1 MLVGLFNILLKLVCI
16 DSLDTFFLNRIKSIY
31 SKLQD
36 NKQHLVSN
44 LEYILEKVKETSS
57 NGNYKISRQQAN
69 ELKHNDDFKKRLTD
83 LQTNIRVVKLLTIS
97 MKAYKYYFLIPSIY
111 TPPHKS
117 VYYFRHYFAKENPI
131 EFNNNVKTGLSYFKE
146 LYNDFNTPTI
156 AKLNKDSS
164 IDTLLVSQGFLRE
177 RCYQRFMDNFSD

>member
-1 MLVGLFNILLKLVCI
+1 VCI
-16 DSLDTFFLNRIKSIY
+16 DSLDTFILNRIKSIY

-57 NGNYKISRQQAN
+57 NGNYEISRQQAN
-69 ELKHNDDFKKRLTD
+69 ELEHNDDFKKRLTD

-97 MKAYKYYFLIPSIY
+97 MKAYKYYFLIPSMN
-111 TPPHKS
+111 TPHKS
-117 VYYFRHYFAKENPI
+117 VYYFRKYFAKENPI
-131 EFNNNVKTGLSYFKE
+131 EFNNYVKRGLSNFKE

-164 IDTLLVSQGFLRE
+164 IDTLLVSEHFLKE
-177 RCYQRFMDNFSD
+177 YCYKRFMDNFSD